1 MKNLP
6 KIYLAIDNC
15 FASKRWTEPEEWMN
29 VIKSVGLTY
38 VEASADT
45 ECDPLYLG
53 EDYMLKWRDKV
64 LNATQKT
71 GVTVKNLYSGH
82 GTYATLGLAH
92 TDSGVRK
99 RFLEKWLKPMCDTAA
114 SIGAGFG
121 FYCHAF
127 PDFVLQDPSIYN
139 DFKKNLYNNLAD
151 LASYASEVGCK
162 YIGCEQMYSPH
173 QIPWTIKGVLEF
185 LIETNRRKPMYI
197 TVDCGH
203 QSGQR
208 RFLRPSHE
216 QLMQY
221 LMEKKNGLRSNGL
234 WLGSLSAYKIFED
247 AINGQDITSIE
258 NEMDKYPYLFAEYD
272 DGDTYQ
278 WLEKFA
284 CFSPII
290 HLQQTD
296 GLKSAHLPFTSEYN
310 KIGIIKADKV
320 LAAIKKSFLQP
331 DNNDLPPKV
340 NEIVLTLEMFT
351 GTADINRDVLNRIEQ
366 SVKYWREFI
375 PENGLLMT
383 EYGE

>member
-1 MKNLP
+1 MKTSP

-29 VIKSVGLTY
+29 VIKSVGLNY

-53 EDYMLKWRDKV
+53 TDYMLKWQDRV

-99 RFLEKWLKPMCDTAA
+99 RFLENWLKPMCDTAA
-114 SIGAGFG
+114 GIGAGLG

-127 PDFVLQDPSIYN
+127 SDKVLQDSCIYDN
-139 DFKKNLYNNLAD
+139 FKRNLYTDLAS
-151 LASYASEVGCK
+151 LASYAAEVGCK

-173 QIPWTIKGVLEF
+173 QIPWTIEGASEF
-185 LIETNRRKPMYI
+185 IKETNIYKKPMYI

-208 RFLRPSHE
+208 KFLRPSRE
-216 QLMQY
+216 QLKQY
-221 LMEKKNGLRSNGL
+221 LREKKNGLRNNGL
-234 WLGSLSAYKIFED
+234 WLGSCSAYNIFEN
-247 AINGQDITSIE
+247 AKTESDIIE
-258 NEMDKYPYLFAEYD
+258 IEKEMDKYPYLFAEYD
-272 DGDTYQ
+272 DGDTYK
-278 WLEKFA
+278 WLERFA
-284 CFSPII
+284 CYSPII

-296 GLKSAHLPFTSEYN
+296 GLKSAHLPFSPEYN
-310 KIGIIKADKV
+310 KIGIIKAEKV

-331 DNNDLPPKV
+331 EDTEFPPKV

-351 GTADINRDVLNRIEQ
+351 GTADINRDALYKIEQ

-375 PENGLLMT
+375 PEDGLSID
-383 EYGE
+383 